1 MSNKFK
7 IIDSHSHY
15 DDESFNEDREEVLNQ
30 ITSNGV
36 IGILNCASSYESL
49 KATDELTKKYDYIY
63 GALGIHPENANEMN
77 DDVLKEIKSYIK
89 ENSKIIA
96 IGEIGLDYYWDE
108 NPSKEIQKEVFIGES
123 GCGKSMMALSIMGL
137 VPIPP
142 GRIAGGEILYC
153 GTDLLTLEKDAILDI
168 RGKRI
173 AMIFQEPMNSL
184 NPVFTV
190 GNQLVETL
198 LRHEDMTRRDAWD
211 KSVDMLKAVGIPSPE
226 KRMHDYSFQMS
237 GGMRQRVMIAMSLCL
252 DPDILIADEPTT
264 ALDVTVQAQI
274 LDLLREMQDRVGA
287 SIIMITHDLGVVA
300 EVSDKVAVMYAGRK
314 VEEGSVE
321 QILFNPQHPYTK
333 ALKGCI
339 PHLQRTPTSGRH
351 RLHEIPGMVLGM
363 AELGKDRCSFYERCP
378 CGKPECMEHN
388 PPAKAIDAGHE
399 VACWLYS

>member
-1 MSNKFK
+1 MVEIHDLHVRFHGASREAVAG
-7 IIDSHSHY
+7 IDLTIR
-15 DDESFNEDREEVLNQ
+15 DGEV
-30 ITSNGV
+30 V
-36 IGILNCASSYESL
+36 
-49 KATDELTKKYDYIY
+49 
-63 GALGIHPENANEMN
+63 
-77 DDVLKEIKSYIK
+77 
-89 ENSKIIA
+89 
-96 IGEIGLDYYWDE
+96 GL
-108 NPSKEIQKEVFIGES
+108 VGES
-123 GCGKSMMALSIMGL
+123 GSGKTVTAMTLSGL
-137 VPIPP
+137 IERKKVTLSGEVRFD
-142 GRIAGGEILYC
+142 GRDILR
-153 GTDLLTLEKDAILDI
+153 LPRAELRAIQGREL
-168 RGKRI
+168 GVV
-173 AMIFQEPMNSL
+173 FQEPMTAMDPL
-184 NPVFTV
+184 MRIGPQVEEALAVHT
-190 GNQLVETL
+190 QLTKEQRRARAL
-198 LRHEDMTRRDAWD
+198 EALRDVDLPAPEEIYRKYPHEC
-211 KSVDMLKAVGIPSPE
+211 
-226 KRMHDYSFQMS
+226 S
-237 GGMRQRVMIAMSLCL
+237 GGQLQRVMIAAAIVT
-252 DPDILIADEPTT
+252 DPHLLLLDEPTT

-388 PPAKAIDAGHE
+388 PPAKEIDAGHE